1 MNSVGVQPADV
12 VIEPDVTAF
21 ELTEFNRTDELAA
34 AGEKATLE
42 VVPKIK
48 EVLAQLD
55 KQMFSPDGVSGLP

>member
-1 MNSVGVQPADV
+1 V
-12 VIEPDVTAF
+12 VIEPDVTEF

-48 EVLAQLD
+48 KALAQLD
-55 KQMFSPDGVSGLP
+55 HQMFALDGMSGLP